1 MSEQQEA
8 IEPRWGAGEGHS
20 PRRDPEAPGPQY
32 SAPDDEGDFVDEEPT
47 SIADEAGSN
56 YLRGPE
62 DAAMHIEDEDG
73 RPIE

>member
-8 IEPRWGAGEGHS
+8 IEPRWGTGEGYGL
-20 PRRDPEAPGPQY
+20 RRDSETPGPQF
-32 SAPDDEGDFVDEEPT
+32 SAPDDDGDFIDEEPT

-73 RPIE
+73 RPLE